1 MMPKIRANFVKSAH
15 QQTTHSRSKCGWI
28 DGNTK
33 KKGKKKEVRRKKKKK
48 RRRVNENK

>member
-33 KKGKKKEVRRKKKKK
+33 KKGKNKRSKKKEEEKKEESDRK
-48 RRRVNENK
+48 